1 MRGLKKKDG
10 SPVFPDPVNYVKDML
25 KNSPNANE
33 VIDSSAGFTRRSR
46 YRRGAIQELEG
57 AVKTKG
63 KDQANASPLE
73 GLKQMMTPALQQ
85 IAQVVTGSPAKAGTL
100 TEELPLDN
108 EENIRELAKVM
119 ARQEPLSLKT
129 TALPQVASA
138 STVRRVPIAITND
151 KHSYFVAIGIAEGTR
166 TPSGGYTKAYYGHR
180 DPSGDNWNRGT
191 VSGGRGATRGMSPQQ
206 VDRVWM
212 GTLTRTASAMAP
224 RLQALGLMP
233 NTQGWNR
240 LMFNILDLR
249 VQAPAAL
256 RDATGFLS
264 KIPKLIQQGLTVE
277 AIAKARADSFYSP
290 TTGRLD
296 ASGFGNNYS
305 RLFADQ
311 RSRAGV
317 FDYRSRL

>member
-1 MRGLKKKDG
+1 MH
-10 SPVFPDPVNYVKDML
+10 SPASFPCHLRPVAVV
-25 KNSPNANE
+25 SE
-33 VIDSSAGFTRRSR
+33 DSSLAAGGFGQHCS
-46 YRRGAIQELEG
+46 
-57 AVKTKG
+57 
-63 KDQANASPLE
+63 S
-73 GLKQMMTPALQQ
+73 
-85 IAQVVTGSPAKAGTL
+85 
-100 TEELPLDN
+100 
-108 EENIRELAKVM
+108 
-119 ARQEPLSLKT
+119 
-129 TALPQVASA
+129 
-138 STVRRVPIAITND
+138 VPIAITND

-166 TPSGGYTKAYYGHR
+166 TASGGYTKAYYGHR

-191 VSGGRGATRGMSPQQ
+191 VSGGRGAMRGMSPQQ

-212 GTLTRTASAMAP
+212 GTLTRIRNGS

-256 RDATGFLS
+256 RDATGFSTNS
-264 KIPKLIQQGLTVE
+264 KADSTGFDGRSNCQ
-277 AIAKARADSFYSP
+277 ARADSFYSP

-311 RSRAGV
+311 RSRAGA
-317 FDYRSRL
+317 FDYRRRF